1 MIKITYRES
10 SIECSTQDEMRS
22 VLEVLNE
29 IRQKNAKEKSVGLQ
43 VNVALD
49 KRELR
54 SASLQPRAP
63 KPKVH

>member
-1 MIKITYRES
+1 
-10 SIECSTQDEMRS
+10 MRS

-43 VNVALD
+43 VNVALG

-54 SASLQPRAP
+54 SASLQSRAP